1 MDSVKS
7 FSDALKPFLNIKQ
20 TTTDAKGNKKDEYL
34 AFKPGAIKRVADDIA
49 NGFASFINIIYRD
62 VFSEEKQKNYKAIKK
77 NAKNVEEVLGIIKK
91 AAGSLAKII
100 KDFTSNNDK
109 ENIT

>member
-1 MDSVKS
+1 MDSVKA

-20 TTTDAKGNKKDEYL
+20 TTIDAKGNKKDEYL
-34 AFKPGAIKRVADDIA
+34 AFKPGAIERIAEDIA
-49 NGFASFINIIYRD
+49 YGFAAFVDIIYTK

-77 NAKNVEEVLGIIKK
+77 NAKNVQETLDIIKK

-100 KDFTSNNDK
+100 KQFTSTDK
-109 ENIT
+109 ENVT